1 MTKEEIARAKEL
13 DLLTYFK
20 LVEPGN
26 LKLVGK
32 EYRHKVHSSLTI
44 SKDSLWCWHC
54 IGLRGRTAL
63 KYLIDVE
70 KIPYVEAVREINR
83 IQGGVVHSSQPVSL
97 PQPHA
102 EPEAPRDFKLPE
114 PDTNSYSAMAYL
126 RGRCIHPNVLALST
140 IPVTVLTVSPT
151 LLIPSPRP
159 FRKSEL
165 KVSPRLRIALPREL
179 VWSLKSPIEVFMS
192 ENPCFT
198 SSLMLLTDVLVIF
211 SRSLQTDLNSLV
223 MPSRPFISPVR
234 MPDASPLAA
243 DRTLLVLPL
252 IVEAKPLTT
261 DFTLSP
267 MSPTGVFRL
276 VFMEPDNV
284 LTALTTLS

>member
-70 KIPYVEAVREINR
+70 KVPYVEAVREINR
-83 IQGGVVHSSQPVSL
+83 IQGGVVRSSQPVSL
-97 PQPHA
+97 PQSWG
-102 EPEAPRDFKLPE
+102 EPEVPRDFKLPE

-126 RGRCIHPNVLALST
+126 RGRCIHPNVLAFCRREGILYQTSFKNHPNCVFVGRDGEGVAKGGSLRGCTQLQFRRDIPGSKKTGPFAPRAALST
-140 IPVTVLTVSPT
+140 
-151 LLIPSPRP
+151 
-159 FRKSEL
+159 
-165 KVSPRLRIALPREL
+165 
-179 VWSLKSPIEVFMS
+179 W
-192 ENPCFT
+192 
-198 SSLMLLTDVLVIF
+198 
-211 SRSLQTDLNSLV
+211 
-223 MPSRPFISPVR
+223 
-234 MPDASPLAA
+234 
-243 DRTLLVLPL
+243 RT
-252 IVEAKPLTT
+252 TT
-261 DFTLSP
+261 DSRWSASGSLTCICGTRKYPWLDAPSAGRSFSGNW
-267 MSPTGVFRL
+267 MPTRATV
-276 VFMEPDNV
+276 
-284 LTALTTLS
+284 A